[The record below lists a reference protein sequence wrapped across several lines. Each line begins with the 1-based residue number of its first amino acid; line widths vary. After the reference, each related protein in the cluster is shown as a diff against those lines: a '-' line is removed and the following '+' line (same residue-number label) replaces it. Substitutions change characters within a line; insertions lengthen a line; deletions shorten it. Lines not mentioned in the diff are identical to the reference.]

1 MRGLAGQS
9 VKVWGQLAQHPA
21 ILGPR
26 TMSLITVLHQELLDQ
41 LIGLAY
47 CAMIGPA
54 STLSPVDITTSSA
67 VLVLL

>member
-9 VKVWGQLAQHPA
+9 VRVWGQLQHQT
-21 ILGPR
+21 ILGLR
-26 TMSLITVLHQELLDQ
+26 MMSLITVLHQGWLDQ

-47 CAMIGPA
+47 CVMIGLA